1 MPFKKGEPQ
10 HPNAAKQHWKK
21 GESGN
26 PNGKPV
32 GSKNKLTLTKEAFSR
47 GEGLSPADMLVEIA
61 RRNFAQAT
69 TAGDS
74 LAMKA
79 IIEANKFIEPT
90 ADAEVI
96 KENVKDVSTEDLQ
109 ARVFQLVSN
118 EK

>member
-10 HPNAAKQHWKK
+10 HPNAMAQHWKK

-61 RRNFAQAT
+61 RRNFAQQT

-90 ADAEVI
+90 ADIESI
-96 KENVKDVSTEDLQ
+96 KENVKDVSTEELQ
-109 ARVFQLVSN
+109 ARVLKLVSN
-118 EK
+118 K

>member
-10 HPNAAKQHWKK
+10 HPNAMKQHWKA

-26 PNGKPV
+26 PKGKPI

-79 IIEANKFIEPT
+79 IEPT

>member
-1 MPFKKGEPQ
+1 MLFKYFLKIKEEVCRLRKVNLNILTLLSSTGR
-10 HPNAAKQHWKK
+10 
-21 GESGN
+21 
-26 PNGKPV
+26 
-32 GSKNKLTLTKEAFSR
+32 TLTKEAFSR

-109 ARVFQLVSN
+109 ARVLQLVGN

>member
-1 MPFKKGEPQ
+1 MPFKKGEVQ

-26 PNGKPV
+26 PKGKPL
-32 GSKNKLTLTKEAFSR
+32 GSRNKLTLTKEAFSR

-69 TAGDS
+69 TAGDN

>member
-26 PNGKPV
+26 PKGKPI

-90 ADAEVI
+90 ADAETI
-96 KENVKDVSTEDLQ
+96 KENVKDVSTEELQ
-109 ARVFQLVSN
+109 ARVLQLVSN
-118 EK
+118 K